1 VIERPPD
8 EGCGVHK
15 TLVGLAV
22 LTLGLLGAACGDE
35 DGGGDRLTAADFETQ
50 ANAICAEGGA
60 EVDSAATELFGD
72 LGPNETPDPAE
83 LEAFIDD
90 TLVPSVRDQLDQIRA
105 LEPPED
111 LEDEV
116 DEIIEVTESTIDEL
130 ADMSGDELLGLFET
144 GEDPFAEMNAKAN
157 AIGLLECGD
166 GVSEKE

>member
-1 VIERPPD
+1 VIARPPGT
-8 EGCGVHK
+8 GCGLHA
-15 TLVGLAV
+15 TLLGLVV
-22 LTLGLLGAACGDE
+22 LTLALFGAACGD
-35 DGGGDRLTAADFETQ
+35 DGGGDPLTAAEFERQ
-50 ANAICAEGGA
+50 ANAICAKGSA
-60 EVDSAATELFGD
+60 EVDSAATELFGE
-72 LGPNETPDPAE
+72 LGPTETPDPAE

-105 LEPPED
+105 LEPPGG

-116 DEIIEVTESTIDEL
+116 DELIEGTESTIDEL

-166 GVSEKE
+166 GVTEEE